1 MYQKTNQGFSPEQ
14 TSFPQE
20 FHLTDYV
27 NIIRKRKWVVFTF
40 LFVVVS
46 IVAYKTFNTIPEYKA
61 TTQIIIEGQSSF
73 MNDMTKINDT
83 NLGRE
88 YLETQYKL
96 LKSKS
101 LASKTIEALKLR
113 KYVANRI
120 DKPDYLALA
129 LKKIKKFPGLILQK
143 GRKFSD
149 SPSSPNDTAETQYIP
164 SKADPVASWYLSN
177 LEVLP
182 IKGTRLIDISFFDRS
197 PEMVARVAN
206 AHARAFIETNIQK
219 QRLASHQALE
229 WLKTQLK
236 DQKIKVETSRR
247 IIDKYKYAEL
257 KKLSVYD
264 ENLLSLPEIA
274 QNSVINYLQ
283 EQLAELKAKKTRDE
297 YKIWS

>member
-96 LKSKS
+96 LKSES

-113 KYVANRI
+113 KYVANRRI
-120 DKPDYLALA
+120 YKPDYLTLA
-129 LKKIKKFPGLILQK
+129 LKKVKGFPGLIMK
-143 GRKFSD
+143 KVRKSSD
-149 SPSSPNDTAETQYIP
+149 SPSSPNDLAETQHIP
-164 SKADPVASWYLSN
+164 SKQDPVASWYLSK
-177 LEVLP
+177 LKVLP
-182 IKGTRLIDISFFDRS
+182 INGTRLVDISFFDRS

-206 AHARAFIETNIQK
+206 AHARAFIEKNIQK
-219 QRLASHQALE
+219 QRLASHQTLE
-229 WLKTQLK
+229 WLKRQLK
-236 DQKIKVETSRR
+236 DQKIKVETSLRE
-247 IIDKYKYAEL
+247 IDKYTLAQL
-257 KKLSVYD
+257 KTLYDYD
-264 ENLLSLPEIA
+264 ENLLP
-274 QNSVINYLQ
+274 
-283 EQLAELKAKKTRDE
+283 
-297 YKIWS
+297 